1 MNSLFKNMNNIKKLP
16 ALLIFA
22 EVAKQQSFTLAAKQI
37 GMSKSAISQQ
47 LKRLEEDIGQQ
58 LLSRHT
64 RGMSLT
70 AAGEKLL
77 GRCELL
83 RDQVELAIEELDSN
97 RETPSG
103 TFALTIPHSCEKDV
117 VVPALGQLCTEFPLI
132 QPQLHVTDS
141 AQDLIQNKLDVAIYG
156 GELKDSNYRA
166 LPMGSATE
174 IFCASPVYVQKHGLP
189 SQLEQLQDHN
199 IIATSWQKKP
209 LAVYSNHDLTEKI
222 ALDVNF
228 FANTN
233 TLPSTLEMALNHMG
247 IVLLPEFTVQS
258 AFASGQLVRVLPEFQ
273 GWQWPFYMVH
283 RFQGEKP
290 IHITRFYQLVKH
302 FFAKA
307 NARV

>member
-1 MNSLFKNMNNIKKLP
+1 MNNIKRLP

-22 EVAKQQSFTLAAKQI
+22 EVANAQSFTLAAKQL

-83 RDQVELAIEELDSN
+83 RDQVDLAIGELDSSK
-97 RETPSG
+97 ETPCG
-103 TFALTIPHSCEKDV
+103 TFAITIPHSCEKDIV
-117 VVPALGQLCTEFPLI
+117 IPALSQLCQEFPLI
-132 QPQLHVTDS
+132 EPDVQVTDT
-141 AQDLIQNKLDVAIYG
+141 AQDLIKNNLDVAIYA
-156 GELKDSNYRA
+156 GELRDSNYRA
-166 LPMGSATE
+166 LPIGNAHE
-174 IFCASPVYVQKHGLP
+174 IFCATPSYIQKHGMP
-189 SQLEQLQDHN
+189 HRLEQLKEHRF
-199 IIATSWQKKP
+199 IANSWQKSP
-209 LAVYSNHDLTEKI
+209 LTIYHHQAPSEGSPLEVD
-222 ALDVNF
+222 F

-233 TLPSTLEMALNHMG
+233 TLPSTLEMVLHNMG
-247 IVLLPEFTVQS
+247 TTLLPEFTIQS
-258 AFASGQLVRVLPEFQ
+258 ALASGQLVRVLPEFH

-290 IHITRFYQLVKH
+290 VHVTRFYQLVKH

-307 NARV
+307 NAGI

>member
-1 MNSLFKNMNNIKKLP
+1 MNNIKKLS

-22 EVAKQQSFTLAAKQI
+22 EVAKQRSFTLAAKQL

-58 LLSRHT
+58 LISRHT

-70 AAGEKLL
+70 ATGEKLL
-77 GRCELL
+77 GSCELL
-83 RDQVELAIEELDSN
+83 RDQVEMAIDELDSN

-117 VVPALGQLCTEFPLI
+117 VVPALSQLCTEFPLI
-132 QPQLHVTDS
+132 QPELHVSDS
-141 AQDLIQNKLDVAIYG
+141 AQDLIQNNFDVAIYG

-166 LPMGSATE
+166 LPIGSAIE
-174 IFCASPVYVQKHGLP
+174 IFCASPVYVQKHGLL

-199 IIATSWQKKP
+199 IIATSWQKQS
-209 LAVYSNHDLTEKI
+209 LAIYNTHELAEKI

-228 FANTN
+228 YANTN
-233 TLPSTLEMALNHMG
+233 TLPSTLAMAINHMG

-258 AFASGQLVRVLPEFQ
+258 AFANGQLVRVLPEHQ

-302 FFAKA
+302 FFSKA
-307 NARV
+307 NVGV